1 MLMLSMMILGLM
13 MMVTIGSIQFTTWHM
28 GERPDFVDDPLFPHS
43 PPTIL
48 CEIPIHLDGH
58 DDDDGDGHNVKR
70 TNFK

>member
-48 CEIPIHLDGH
+48 YY
-58 DDDDGDGHNVKR
+58 VKFQSIWMAMMMMMVMV
-70 TNFK
+70 TT